1 MKNITKSLN
10 TNLFNFGD
18 SMRKK
23 LMNYGWFFKENFEES
38 DLKLNN
44 YEGFM
49 EVQLPH
55 TNKETPLSNFDERIS
70 HIISTYKRNINVEDL
85 NKTYELVF
93 EGVGHYSKLYVN
105 SKFVS
110 EHKCGYTSFK
120 TNITKYLVLGDN
132 EITLVVDSRE
142 INQPPF
148 GFVIDYLCF
157 GGIYRDCYLNVLEK
171 TYFTD
176 VYFHNN
182 KDNWF
187 IDYKLNENKN
197 SLIKVI
203 FKDNDSVIYEKTF
216 NNEIIS
222 GSISGF
228 ELWDINNPKLYDLSL
243 ELYEDFKL
251 SDLYSL
257 KIGFRTIEFTP
268 KGFLLNGNKIKI
280 RGANRHQSYPYV
292 GYAMPKRAQ
301 IEDAR
306 LIKELGF
313 NAVRTSHYPQSEH
326 FLSECDK
333 LGLLVFEEIP
343 GWQNVGNIEW
353 QDIAVNNVSGMIN
366 DHKNHPS
373 IIMWGV
379 RINESGD
386 YHDFYTRTNNLAHK
400 LDPFRPTGGVRCF
413 AHSELLEDIYT
424 YNDFCCT
431 GKDIELREKSE
442 ITNSDKP
449 YLVSEY
455 GGHMYPTK
463 SYDNENRRT
472 EHAIIHSR
480 VIKHAYNDDNI
491 LGTFAWCF
499 ADYNTHQDFG
509 SGDLICYHG
518 VCDIFR
524 NPKYASYPYR
534 VFTDKPFLEV
544 TSNMNIGEHNGGY
557 IRKIA
562 IMTNCDK
569 VEMYHNDILVNTFEV
584 KDIHNDSTIVLGINE
599 LMGDL
604 LITQEGMTLD
614 ESNKVKEIVNKIL
627 DFDGIIR
634 KEIIDEYTFEVANK
648 AWNYYGKYIS
658 NWGSHPTP
666 YLFKGYNDDKLVINM
681 YKGPQYLDHI
691 KVTTSSNE
699 LITTD
704 SYDVCK
710 VTLEA
715 IGSLGNRVDYC
726 FDTFKIEVSEE
737 LEVIGD
743 SLIALIGGVRSFYV
757 KSKVRNGIGT
767 INISSDR
774 HKIESIKLNIR

>member
-1 MKNITKSLN
+1 MKKI
-10 TNLFNFGD
+10 NL
-18 SMRKK
+18 
-23 LMNYGWFFKENFEES
+23 NYGWFFKERFKES
-38 DLKLNN
+38 DLKINN
-44 YEGFM
+44 FKGFK

-55 TNKETPLSNFDERIS
+55 TNKETPLNNFDERIS
-70 HIISTYKRNINVEDL
+70 HFVSIYKRKLIVDNLDEI
-85 NKTYELVF
+85 YELTF

-105 SKFVS
+105 G
-110 EHKCGYTSFK
+110 EMIADHKCGYTSFEVF
-120 TNITKYLVLGDN
+120 IEGFLHIGEN
-132 EITLVVDSRE
+132 EIALVVDSNE

-157 GGIYRDCYLNVLEK
+157 GGIYRDCYLNVYK
-171 TYFTD
+171 RSFKN
-176 VYFHNN
+176 VFFHN
-182 KDNWF
+182 D
-187 IDYKLNENKN
+187 NKN
-197 SLIKVI
+197 WYIDFNIWHLLDINYTKIGTEVI
-203 FKDNDSVIYEKTF
+203 FKDNDNIVYKKYFDIDE
-216 NNEIIS
+216 EITDIVK
-222 GSISGF
+222 GF
-228 ELWDINNPKLYDLSL
+228 ELWNINNPKLYDVTLRLIIDDEVSTT
-243 ELYEDFKL
+243 YDFKV
-251 SDLYSL
+251 
-257 KIGFRTIEFTP
+257 GFRTLEFTS
-268 KGFLLNGNKIKI
+268 KGFYLNGNKIKI

-313 NAVRTSHYPQSEH
+313 NAVRTSHYPQSRH
-326 FLSECDK
+326 FLDECDR

-343 GWQNVGNIEW
+343 GWQHVGDESW
-353 QDIAVNNVSGMIN
+353 KEIAINNVRDMIIE
-366 DHKNHPS
+366 HRNHPS

-386 YHDFYTRTNNLAHK
+386 FHDFYTKTNNLAHEC
-400 LDPFRPTGGVRCF
+400 DPTRPTGGVRCF

-431 GKDIELREKSE
+431 GKDISLREKDE

-455 GGHMYPTK
+455 GGHMFPTK
-463 SYDNENRRT
+463 SFDNENRRT

-480 VIKHAYNDDNI
+480 VIKKAYNDDNI

-499 ADYNTHQDFG
+499 ADYNTHKDFG

-524 NPKYASYPYR
+524 NPKYASYPYQ
-534 VFTDKPFLEV
+534 VFSDKPFLEV
-544 TSNMNIGEHNGGY
+544 SSNMNIGEHNGGY
-557 IRKIA
+557 IRKVA
-562 IMTNCDK
+562 IMTNCDYVK
-569 VEMYHNDILVNTFEV
+569 MYHNDILVNTFV
-584 KDIHNDSTIVLGINE
+584 VNDIYNDSTIVLGIDE

-604 LITQEGMTLD
+604 LITQEGLSLE

-666 YLFKGYNDDKLVINM
+666 YLFEGYKNDELVKSIL
-681 YKGPQYLDHI
+681 KGPQYLDHI
-691 KVTTSSNE
+691 KVTTSTNE
-699 LITTD
+699 LDTSL

-715 IGSLGNRVDYC
+715 IGTLGNRVDYC
-726 FDTFKIEVSEE
+726 FDSFKIKTTPEF
-737 LEVIGD
+737 EVIGD
-743 SLIALIGGVRSFYV
+743 KMISLIGGVRSFYV
-757 KSKVRNGIGT
+757 KTKVREGIGT
-767 INISSDR
+767 ITITSDR
-774 HKIESIKLNIR
+774 HKIKPIKLIIR